1 MHNEKKHLWGVQE
14 MKVGVIG
21 AGGVG
26 AACVIATV
34 MRNCA
39 REIVLIDK
47 DLKRAKGVITDIQ
60 YGTTIT
66 APTTLIAGDYA
77 DLKGADL
84 VMITAGINEKTG
96 GATDRNDPS
105 GRLKLLNVNA
115 SVYQDIVPKLVA
127 AAPNAVIL
135 VVTDPP
141 DPLAQLSLQLA
152 GHKKVLSTGTFLD
165 SMRFRWHLANHFQV
179 SPESVQAN
187 VVGEHGTTEVFLWSS
202 AMIGGV
208 PLKDVGFKP
217 SLIQEIERDIRYAN
231 ITIIEGIN
239 ASQYGIG
246 MICARIAEIV
256 LRDEQAVIPIGSFN
270 PKYGTTLSLP
280 SIVGKNGIVKVL
292 EPAMTAE
299 EQSGLQ
305 KSADAL
311 KKAYEQIHTHK

>member
-1 MHNEKKHLWGVQE
+1 
-14 MKVGVIG
+14 MKVGIIG

-26 AACVIATV
+26 AACLMALV

-39 REIVLIDK
+39 REIVLIDR
-47 DLKRAKGVITDIQ
+47 DLKRAKGVVTDIR

-66 APTTLIAGDYA
+66 ATTTLRAGDYA
-77 DLKGADL
+77 DLAGATL

-105 GRLKLLNVNA
+105 GRLKLLNTNA
-115 SVYQDIVPKLVA
+115 KVYEDIVPKLKA
-127 AAPNAVIL
+127 AAPDAVIL

-141 DPLAQLSLQLA
+141 DPLAQLTRELA
-152 GHKKVLSTGTFLD
+152 GHERVLSTGTFLD
-165 SMRFRWHLANHFQV
+165 SMRFRWHLADYFQI
-179 SPESVQAN
+179 SPDSVQAN

-202 AMIGGV
+202 VTIGGV
-208 PLKDVGFKP
+208 PLRDLAFDQ
-217 SLIQEIERDIRYAN
+217 STRETIEQAIRYAN

-256 LRDEQAVIPIGSFN
+256 IRDEQAVIPIGSYN
-270 PKYGTTLSLP
+270 PHYGTTLSLP
-280 SIVGKNGIVKVL
+280 SVLGKNGVVKVL
-292 EPAMTAE
+292 EPARTPAE
-299 EQSGLQ
+299 QEGLL

-311 KKAYEQIHTHK
+311 KKAYEQIHSVK